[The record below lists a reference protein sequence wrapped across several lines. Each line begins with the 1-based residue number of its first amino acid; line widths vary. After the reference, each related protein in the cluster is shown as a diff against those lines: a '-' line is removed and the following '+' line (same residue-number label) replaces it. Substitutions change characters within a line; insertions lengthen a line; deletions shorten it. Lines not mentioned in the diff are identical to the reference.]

1 MIYATIDNN
10 NIVNGIKEVNSVI
23 DTPSHIEITEYDMSL
38 LGKTY
43 NNGVFVNVTL
53 TFAEQKQAKIKQLHD
68 KYQKMYDAYL
78 AQYPKREVES
88 FAVKQAEAI
97 AYNLDNNA
105 PTPVI
110 DALIKTS
117 GVTKANYVASVLAK
131 VTALAAQEGQMVK
144 IRDSIKACTTQ
155 KDLDAIVI

>member
-1 MIYATIDNN
+1 MKFCKIENKKVTDIIEAEQSFVDHLPGTYIQGNG
-10 NIVNGIKEVNSVI
+10 NIGDSYV
-23 DTPSHIEITEYDMSL
+23 
-38 LGKTY
+38 
-43 NNGVFVNVTL
+43 NGVFTAPILLKTL
-53 TFAEQKQAKIKQLHD
+53 DEQKLAKIKQLHD

-78 AQYPKREVES
+78 AQYPKREVDS

-97 AYNLDNNA
+97 AYNLDNTA

-117 GVTKANYVASVLAK
+117 GDTKSDYVASVLAK
-131 VTALAAQEGQMVK
+131 VTALAEQEGQMVK

>member
-1 MIYATIDNN
+1 MKFKNIKTN
-10 NIVNGIKEVNSVI
+10 NIIIAEQSFI
-23 DTPSHIEITEYDMSL
+23 DTLLDKIDWKIIPDTIPSLD
-38 LGKTY
+38 
-43 NNGVFVNVTL
+43 
-53 TFAEQKQAKIKQLHD
+53 EQKQAKIKQLHD
-68 KYQKMYDAYL
+68 KYQKMYDVYL
-78 AQYPKREVES
+78 AQYPKREVDS

-97 AYNLDNNA
+97 AYNLDNTA

-117 GVTKANYVASVLAK
+117 GDTKANYVASVLAK
-131 VTALAAQEGQMVK
+131 VTALAEQEGQMVK